1 MGPVYESS
9 DVQAILCE
17 SVFIEG
23 DVTYKASVEFEYLLL
38 LWSTIP
44 YEDVSLTS
52 HMYVYTSLHL
62 VQSFYV
68 LIVPVQVCSII
79 CFNLLI
85 NLLCLLCYLQGT
97 CS

>member
-38 LWSTIP
+38 L
-44 YEDVSLTS
+44 
-52 HMYVYTSLHL
+52 
-62 VQSFYV
+62 
-68 LIVPVQVCSII
+68 
-79 CFNLLI
+79 
-85 NLLCLLCYLQGT
+85 
-97 CS
+97 